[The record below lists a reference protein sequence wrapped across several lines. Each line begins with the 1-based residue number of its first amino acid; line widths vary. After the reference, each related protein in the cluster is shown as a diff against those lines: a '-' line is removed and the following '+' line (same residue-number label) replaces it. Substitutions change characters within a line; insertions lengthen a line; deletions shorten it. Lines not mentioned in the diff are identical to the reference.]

1 MRKSKQI
8 KIIAIVVMLIFFV
21 MSFVK
26 VSYGDTVGEAVSW
39 IYDDAIERTTDWMSN
54 TFENLGTMLVEGLV
68 GILTL
73 GIQQFAV
80 LIFKALQ
87 LLTTAVIGN
96 VSNGASD
103 AMYAVLFNKV
113 EITSANF
120 FDSVITNQKAASGTI
135 VNNIAQFYNLMR
147 AMSIALLLFV
157 LLYVAI
163 RMAISTVADEKARY
177 SGMLQDWAVSLVLV
191 FMLHYIIILVFY
203 LNGTLVNTLESVN
216 PAQESGVW
224 EDLWVRALVP
234 GAGMDELIVCGAF
247 TVASLAFVLI
257 YIKRAIVL
265 AFLIVI
271 SPLITITYA
280 IDKIG
285 DSKSQAL
292 NTWMREFMSTVL
304 IQPFH
309 CIIYIIFYSSIM
321 SSMGGKEDLGKM
333 VFAAASALFMLKAEN
348 IVKKIFGIAPSSMG
362 DALGTGA
369 MALTAASSVF
379 KGGGKGAGAGGK
391 AGGKGEVPTMRNNES
406 TTLGNIANNVSD
418 KVQKTGIAKDI
429 ARQGGLASIA
439 QRKIVG
445 AATLA
450 GAIAGGTVGDVKSAA
465 SMATAFGGV
474 AKGISEDI
482 EVKRKEHQLEKNQR
496 VYAGAY
502 KDYVDA
508 YQRDF
513 RATNSRNATQ
523 QEIRASI
530 RALHESDG
538 QGLNDYQRDMYD
550 QVKKLARSATAVGH
564 EDGFDFV
571 DYTTEMAQKGVIK
584 PNSTYQQKIYP

>member
-1 MRKSKQI
+1 MRVSKQI
-8 KIIAIVVMLIFFV
+8 NKIAIIVLFIFFV

-26 VSYGDTVGEAVSW
+26 VSYGINATDVIAGAVNATNNVKNW
-39 IYDDAIERTTDWMSN
+39 YSN
-54 TFENLGTMLVEGLV
+54 TFENIGTMLVEGIV
-68 GILTL
+68 GILAL

-80 LIFKALQ
+80 ILFKALQ
-87 LLTTAVIGN
+87 LLTTAIIGD
-96 VSNGASD
+96 VSQGASD
-103 AMYAVLFNKV
+103 AMEKVLFNHV

-120 FDSVITNQKAASGTI
+120 FPSILPNQTVASSTI
-135 VNNIAQFYNLMR
+135 INNIAQFYNLMR
-147 AMSIALLLFV
+147 AMSVAMLLFV

-163 RMAISTVADEKARY
+163 RMAISSVADERAKY
-177 SGMLQDWAVSLVLV
+177 SSMLKDWVVSLVLV
-191 FMLHYIIILVFY
+191 FMLHYIIIIVFFV
-203 LNGTLVNTLESVN
+203 NGTLVQSIESVN
-216 PAQESGVW
+216 PAPQTGVW
-224 EDLWVRALVP
+224 EDLWVRALIP

-285 DSKSQAL
+285 DGKSQAL
-292 NTWMREFMSTVL
+292 NTWLREFMSTVL

-309 CIIYIIFYSSIM
+309 CIIYVIFYGSIM

-333 VFAAASALFMLKAEN
+333 LFASASAFFMLKAEN

-379 KGGGKGAGAGGK
+379 KGGSKGGAGGK
-391 AGGKGEVPTMRNNES
+391 SAPTGKVQTMNNNQS
-406 TTLGNIANNVSD
+406 SALGNATQSISKAANNSAIGKFVS
-418 KVQKTGIAKDI
+418 
-429 ARQGGLASIA
+429 RRGGLADIA

-450 GAIAGGTVGDVKSAA
+450 GAIAGGTVGDAKSAA
-465 SMATAFGGV
+465 SMGTAFGGV

-482 EVKRKEHQLEKNQR
+482 EVKRNERKLEKNQR
-496 VYAGAY
+496 VLAGAY
-502 KDYVDA
+502 QDFKTA
-508 YQRDF
+508 YSAKYSATHGHDPSDQEV
-513 RATNSRNATQ
+513 RAAAKTVY
-523 QEIRASI
+523 
-530 RALHESDG
+530 ESDG
-538 QGLNDYQRDMYD
+538 HNLDPFESDMYK
-550 QVKKLARSATAVGH
+550 QLKAFTRSASAMGH
-564 EDGFDFV
+564 DDPFDFA
-571 DYTTEMAQKGVIK
+571 DYTMDLASQDVIK
-584 PNSTYQQKIYP
+584 PPSSYRQKTYP